1 MAPSTIVLLGPQRL
15 SPTLNRAVESL
26 GIEGPIAAVTAGWEE
41 REGEDGEL
49 REHLGGRTIN
59 LALHARREDV
69 YRRDPELANALRER
83 YRWSRKLQ
91 DLYRLR
97 LVHAMDAA
105 RELLRRNSVDGFGKY
120 LEGEQEAAIE
130 EVRTLD
136 ADHLARAR
144 TLREELDLKLEPQKR
159 DAVARHRRELE
170 SLLAGTSCLCI
181 AGGHVSVLLN
191 VMRLFGVLE
200 LAGDR
205 PLIGWSAGAM
215 VLSERI
221 VLFHDDP
228 PQGQGHAEVF
238 DRGLGACPGI
248 VALPHAT
255 KRLALDDRAR
265 VSLFARRFDPDL
277 CAVLDPKTRVDR
289 RGGRWIGDGATRR
302 MSASGVLEEIAAA

>member
-1 MAPSTIVLLGPQRL
+1 MTPSTIVLLGPQRL

-26 GIEGPIAAVTAGWEE
+26 GLEGPIAAVTAGWEE

-69 YRRDPELANALRER
+69 LRRDPELATALRER
-83 YRWSRKLQ
+83 YRWARKLQ

-105 RELLRRNSVDGFGKY
+105 RELLRRNSIDGFGKY
-120 LEGEQEAAIE
+120 LEGEQEAALE

-144 TLREELDLKLEPQKR
+144 ALREEFDGKLEPRTR
-159 DAVARHRRELE
+159 DAVAKHRRELE
-170 SLLAGTSCLCI
+170 SILAGTSCLCI

-205 PLIGWSAGAM
+205 PVIGWSAGAM

-221 VLFHDDP
+221 VLFHDSP
-228 PQGQGHAEVF
+228 PQGVGHAEVL
-238 DRGLGACPGI
+238 DRGLEACRDL
-248 VALPHAT
+248 VALPHAS

-265 VSLFARRFDPDL
+265 VSLFARRFGPAV
-277 CAVLDPKTRVDR
+277 CVVLDPKTRVDR
-289 RGGRWIGDGATRR
+289 RGGRWIGDGVTRR
-302 MSASGVLEEIAAA
+302 MTVSGALEEIEAA